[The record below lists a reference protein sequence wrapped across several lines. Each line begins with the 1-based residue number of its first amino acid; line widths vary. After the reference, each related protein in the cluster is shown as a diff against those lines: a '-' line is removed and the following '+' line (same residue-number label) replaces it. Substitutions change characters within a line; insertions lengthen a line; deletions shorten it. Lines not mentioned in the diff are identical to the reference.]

1 MLDGRAD
8 SLALH
13 GLDVGHGGSR
23 RQEWVLS
30 EILEVSA
37 THRSPINVDARAEH
51 EVHTPRAGIL
61 SDNGSDSLRKFRIP
75 GSLQPEA
82 AKNARGAV
90 VPNSYW
96 SIGHPQLGHPGPMI

>member
-37 THRSPINVDARAEH
+37 TRRSPINVDARADH
-51 EVHTPRAGIL
+51 EVHPASAGIL
-61 SDNGSDSLRKFRIP
+61 SDNGSDSLRQLLMP
-75 GSLQPEA
+75 GSRQPDA
-82 AKNARGAV
+82 ARDSRWAV
-90 VPNSYW
+90 VPNSYS
-96 SIGHPQLGHPGPMI
+96 SIGDPQIR